1 VVASVDDRASLTDD
15 ADRNEPMFQG
25 SWLKRPCPVTVGP
38 RYETEITAAH
48 QLREVRAGL
57 RSWLPSAAADGGMST
72 TVLDGLLLAMDELAA
87 NGLRHGGVPVRVRA
101 VLTAQCLLLEVSD
114 ADPHNGPKPAAG
126 RDPALGGMGLHVVAH
141 LSFARGWEVRGDRKH
156 VWACLP
162 VD

>member
-1 VVASVDDRASLTDD
+1 
-15 ADRNEPMFQG
+15 MFQG

-38 RYETEITAAH
+38 HYEAEITGAH
-48 QLREVRAGL
+48 QLRDVRAAL
-57 RSWLPSAAADGGMST
+57 RSWLPAAADGGSNT

-101 VLTAQCLLLEVSD
+101 VLTTQCLLLEVSD
-114 ADPHNGPKPAAG
+114 ADAHNGPKPAEG
-126 RDPALGGMGLHVVAH
+126 RDPALGGMGLHVVAY

-162 VD
+162 ID